1 MKSLSGPERQR
12 ALEAVA
18 TLAVLQLRGQY
29 SEEKARQ
36 KLGFGSVG
44 AMRQQLKSWKIANWL
59 AGETP
64 AEEVQSRKRKAQGQR
79 WGEGE
84 ATELPAALDAAALLM
99 KGLRELQERADNLW
113 RRKEYLKEGRFV
125 AGGTARGAIVYRR
138 ESMPADEWQFCCQ
151 MYGKDPDTTDVFNI
165 PHEFNVPLGGESSPP
180 AGLPALI
187 AAYVLAGEPIEPL
200 IDNLHPNPSSIDA
213 ERLEC
218 VIEQLNLSTNQL
230 ARLVR
235 GGKVKRGPLPEGVPP
250 AEHGAARDIQ
260 KLREQGKTDK
270 DILEHLRLNPSLSD
284 LTQEDVRRLGNLRLL

>member
-1 MKSLSGPERQR
+1 
-12 ALEAVA
+12 VA
-18 TLAVLQLRGQY
+18 ALQLCGQY
-29 SEEKARQ
+29 SEEEARE

-44 AMRQQLKSWKIANWL
+44 AMRQQLKSWNIPDWL
-59 AGETP
+59 VGDTPADEERGRKRRAEGRRQSEGETI
-64 AEEVQSRKRKAQGQR
+64 A
-79 WGEGE
+79 
-84 ATELPAALDAAALLM
+84 LPPPSDAAMLFM
-99 KGLRELQERADNLW
+99 KGLRELQERAENLW
-113 RRKEYLKEGRFV
+113 RREEYLKEGRFV

-151 MYGKDPDTTDVFNI
+151 MYGKDPDTTDVFKI

-187 AAYVLAGEPIEPL
+187 AAYVLAGEPIQPL
-200 IDNLHPNPSSIDA
+200 IENLHPNPSSIDA
-213 ERLEC
+213 ERLERA
-218 VIEQLNLSTNQL
+218 IEKLNLSTNQL

-284 LTQEDVRRLGNLRLL
+284 LTQEDVRRLGNLRLP